1 MKQGE
6 ETTKLVK
13 ENHNPTE
20 EYILQKNRKT
30 KIGTY
35 IITAILLVI
44 IVALILSAAN
54 IR

>member
-6 ETTKLVK
+6 ETTKFVK

-20 EYILQKNRKT
+20 KFILQKNRKT

-44 IVALILSAAN
+44 IVALILSAAD